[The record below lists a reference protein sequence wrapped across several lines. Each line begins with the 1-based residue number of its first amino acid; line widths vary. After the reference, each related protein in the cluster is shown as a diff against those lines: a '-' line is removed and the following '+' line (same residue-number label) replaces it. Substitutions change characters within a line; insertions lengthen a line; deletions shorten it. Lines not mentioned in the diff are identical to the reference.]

1 MPRTTRNI
9 IVVGASAG
17 GLPALKQLVGF
28 LPPQYDASIFVVT
41 HLQPESRSWLPE
53 ILSRAGPIPA
63 VAPDDCTPIQRGRI
77 YVAQP
82 DLHLL
87 LEGDVVR
94 VVRGPQENRFR
105 PSVDVLFRSAAWSY
119 GPKVVGVVLSGYL
132 SDGTA
137 GLWAVKTCGGVA
149 IVQDPADAINPQ
161 MPSSAARQIDVDH
174 ILPVSEIGPLLVK
187 LAQEPI
193 ELPDTFERPEQFK
206 TELEFVKME
215 ADTSDMQSLGKLSY
229 YTCPSCQGALWELD
243 EGGRLRYRCHT
254 GHAFSQESLLDE
266 QSVGIETA
274 LYSALRA
281 VEEKA
286 GVLRRVSARH
296 AGAPASM
303 NQDFEDRARD
313 LDRTADVLRSMLS
326 RNAA

>member
-17 GLPALKQLVGF
+17 GLPALKQLVGL
-28 LPPQYDASIFVVT
+28 LPRRFDASIFVVT
-41 HLQPESRSWLPE
+41 HLQPDSRSWLPD
-53 ILSRAGPIPA
+53 ILNRSGPLPA
-63 VAPDDCTPIQRGRI
+63 VAPDDRTAIERGRI

-82 DLHLL
+82 DRHLL
-87 LEGDVVR
+87 VEGDVVR
-94 VVRGPQENRFR
+94 VVRGPQENRHR

-119 GPKVVGVVLSGYL
+119 GPRVIGVVLSGYL

-161 MPSSAARQIDVDH
+161 MPSSAARHIDVDH
-174 ILPVSEIGPLLVK
+174 ILPVSEIGPLL
-187 LAQEPI
+187 LRMAQEPI
-193 ELPDTFERPEQFK
+193 ELPETFERPAQLK
-206 TELEFVKME
+206 TELEFAKME
-215 ADTSDMQSLGKLSY
+215 ADISDMETLGKLSY

-266 QSVGIETA
+266 QSAGIETA

-286 GVLRRVSARH
+286 GVLRRLRDRH
-296 AGAPASM
+296 GSGPQKM
-303 NQDFEDRARD
+303 KQDFEDRARE

-326 RNAA
+326 RTAA